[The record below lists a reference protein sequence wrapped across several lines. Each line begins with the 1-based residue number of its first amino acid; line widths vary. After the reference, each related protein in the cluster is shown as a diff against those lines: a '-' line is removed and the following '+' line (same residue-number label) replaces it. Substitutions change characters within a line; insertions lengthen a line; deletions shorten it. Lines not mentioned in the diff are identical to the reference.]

1 MQIYRELDGC
11 TEAKES
17 RRDRQTDRQ
26 TDSEQH
32 TYIGGSACVVAH
44 ISQESV
50 SWWFRCAG
58 GEHRACRPCSHM
70 CVHVHV
76 VHQQIRRKRRERR
89 RWTEKEEEEEGGGGG
104 SSDPDKRSAAAGGL
118 RRWLAGFDS
127 SSES

>member
-1 MQIYRELDGC
+1 MHRG
-11 TEAKES
+11 KGES
-17 RRDRQTDRQ
+17 ERQTDRQ
-26 TDSEQH
+26 TDSEQR

-76 VHQQIRRKRRERR
+76 AHQNRSGERGGSEGDGRRRRKRRR
-89 RWTEKEEEEEGGGGG
+89 EEEEE
-104 SSDPDKRSAAAGGL
+104 DAEEEEEEEEAPIPTSAQLQLVDCDVG
-118 RRWLAGFDS
+118 
-127 SSES
+127 